1 MRKFNII
8 IAIILVSIFFSSCK
22 EKNIEEPAF
31 KSPIEIND
39 EQEFLEKDDINI
51 NTEESSQNY
60 KTETKEESTQI
71 NQSKETTKEYNYI
84 FVSINYNEIKYSKYL
99 NDKLFDATSV
109 YCDIDYS
116 SLKPTKETVTA
127 TYYYRNETDGLSE
140 GKTENVT
147 LYQLPDNMQN
157 DSGIH
162 FIAAK
167 LSDRDCEIF
176 YKLKDT
182 AEQSTIYDWLDTNQR
197 LWGKNYTAVD
207 EIKNITIIEQKANG
221 RQCIIDDTIDISGFF
236 ERICNFK
243 YKADTEYRTVGREN
257 EKPGLYGI
265 TINYKDGYQMTFT
278 FERIKQVLQ
287 GNYLTDD
294 EFEDYLLSFLE

>member
-1 MRKFNII
+1 MKKLYILIITILFFTLTACAYPLEKETAFPDNNITNEPIDDI
-8 IAIILVSIFFSSCK
+8 IPND
-22 EKNIEEPAF
+22 NIEHG
-31 KSPIEIND
+31 KDISTD
-39 EQEFLEKDDINI
+39 DDINSNSVI
-51 NTEESSQNY
+51 KDNVTEIYRQY
-60 KTETKEESTQI
+60 KFVTI
-71 NQSKETTKEYNYI
+71 EYN
-84 FVSINYNEIKYSKYL
+84 SITYSKYL
-99 NDKLFDATSV
+99 NDKLFDAASV

-278 FERIKQVLQ
+278 FERIRQVLQ